1 MQGAFPLLYGQQ
13 TVCAKMFPYVFHIH
27 NGIINQRADGNG
39 HTAKTH
45 GIYRQAHKVEYQ
57 NGCKQGNGDGYDGNE
72 GGTDIGKEQNQ
83 NDSHKETAFD
93 ERALHVADSTFN
105 ETRLTEYVSGNL
117 YIRRQMLL
125 YVF

>member
-1 MQGAFPLLYGQQ
+1 
-13 TVCAKMFPYVFHIH
+13 MFPYVFHIH
-27 NGIINQRADGNG
+27 NGVINQRADGNG
-39 HTAKTH
+39 HTAQTH
-45 GIYRQAHKVEYQ
+45 GIYGQSQKVEHQ

-72 GGTDIGKEQNQ
+72 GSTDIGKEQNQ
-83 NDSHKETAFD
+83 NDGHKETAFD

-117 YIRRQMLL
+117 HIRRQMLL

>member
-1 MQGAFPLLYGQQ
+1 
-13 TVCAKMFPYVFHIH
+13 MFPYILHIH
-27 NGIINQRADGNG
+27 NGIVNQRADSNG

-45 GIYRQAHKVEYQ
+45 GIYSQSQKVEHQ
-57 NGCKQGNGDGYDGNE
+57 DGCKQGNGDGDDGNE
-72 GGTDIGKEQNQ
+72 GRSDIGKEQNQ
-83 NDSHKETAFD
+83 NDGHKETAFD

-117 YIRRQMLL
+117 HIKRQMLL